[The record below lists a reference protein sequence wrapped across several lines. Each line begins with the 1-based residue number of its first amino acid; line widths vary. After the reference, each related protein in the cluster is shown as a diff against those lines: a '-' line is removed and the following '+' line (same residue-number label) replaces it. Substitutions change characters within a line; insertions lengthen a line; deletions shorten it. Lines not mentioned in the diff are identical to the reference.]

1 VGPQGR
7 AFAHCVMR
15 DTEGRAARLRALAPP
30 LRTRARMETTGT
42 STASTAGVLEAPLA
56 RARALATQDMKGR
69 AARPRALAPPLRTRA
84 RMVTTGTSTA
94 STAGVLEAPLARAR
108 ALATQDMKGRAAR
121 PRARAQSLR
130 IQPRPETT
138 GASTVST
145 AGVLG
150 GLWGCVRAPHA
161 TPDTV
166 VPVARLQQLHPT
178 HRFGMILQRGLQLSP
193 REYLGCWVS
202 SLRLCFTFVQREQQE
217 VAPQAMR
224 PSGL

>member
-1 VGPQGR
+1 VTALCTALTVGPLVGPQGR

-69 AARPRALAPPLRTRA
+69 AARPRA
-84 RMVTTGTSTA
+84 
-94 STAGVLEAPLARAR
+94 
-108 ALATQDMKGRAAR
+108 
-121 PRARAQSLR
+121 RAQSLR

-145 AGVLG
+145 VVPSEEPLG
-150 GLWGCVRAPHA
+150 RARVQDVMQDTKVRAARPPVHA
-161 TPDTV
+161 P
-166 VPVARLQQLHPT
+166 LQQT
-178 HRFGMILQRGLQLSP
+178 
-193 REYLGCWVS
+193 
-202 SLRLCFTFVQREQQE
+202 
-217 VAPQAMR
+217 
-224 PSGL
+224 